1 MQRMRMGLVLLL
13 AAGAGLTACESTTQG
28 GTGKVSVQLTDA
40 PFPYSEVSRV
50 DVFVVRVDA
59 KTATTDS
66 AEAAN
71 AAAMGGWTTLATPNA
86 SINLLDL
93 QGGRV
98 STLGTAALANGTYQ
112 GFRLVI
118 DPAQSS
124 VTLKDGTKPNII
136 WPSANRSGIK
146 VNLTTP
152 LVVSSD
158 SSVFII
164 DFDIGRSFV
173 LRGNNIR
180 NNGLLFKPVV
190 QAVGTDIT
198 GSFSGTVKADSANGA
213 AVGGAT
219 VELLKAGTTLTDTV
233 SANVVRTTSTNSS
246 GQFTFNFVLP
256 ATYVVRATPPAT
268 MTGYKAALLGA
279 GLTLTNGQTVT
290 GATIVVTK

>member
-1 MQRMRMGLVLLL
+1 MKKMRMGLALLL

-28 GTGKVSVQLTDA
+28 GTGQVSVQLTDA
-40 PFPYSEVSRV
+40 PFPYAEVSRV

-71 AAAMGGWTTLATPNA
+71 AENRGGWTTLATPNA

-98 STLGTAALANGTYQ
+98 STLGTATLPNGTYQ

-124 VTLKDGTKPNII
+124 VTLKDGSKPNII

-146 VNLTTP
+146 VILTTP

-173 LRGNNIR
+173 MRGNSIR

-190 QAVGTDIT
+190 HAVATDIT

-213 AVGGAT
+213 AVSGAT
-219 VELLKAGTTLTDTV
+219 VELLKAGTALTDTV
-233 SANVVRTTSTNSS
+233 SANVVRTTPTNAGGEFAFSYL
-246 GQFTFNFVLP
+246 LP
-256 ATYVVRATPPAT
+256 GTYVVRATPPAS

-290 GATIVVTK
+290 GATVIVTK